1 MSNEFNHVQHVSVE
15 RFKTSPNEAQNIE
28 IHLSNSDQL
37 PTDKEF
43 KRHLLIHI
51 SNKYEGQIIK
61 LSDSL
66 CFDFYGRNL
75 ILKIFKIHTFPSV
88 EINEQM
94 KNLNLN
100 NEEFFHISSS
110 TTWNIKNDHNED
122 NIVYPISNVGGLSDV
137 YEKVMNIVQKRKHQ
151 SKHSLVYLFQY

>member
-1 MSNEFNHVQHVSVE
+1 MSNEFNHLQHVSVE
-15 RFKTSPNEAQNIE
+15 RLKTSPLEAQNIE
-28 IHLSNSDQL
+28 IQLSSNDQL

-43 KRHLLIHI
+43 ERHLLIHI

-75 ILKIFKIHTFPSV
+75 ILKIFKIRTLPSV

-100 NEEFFHISSS
+100 EEFFHTSSS

-122 NIVYPISNVGGLSDV
+122 NIMYPMSNVGGLSGV
-137 YEKVMNIVQKRKHQ
+137 YEKIMNIVQKRKHQ
-151 SKHSLVYLFQY
+151 SKQFGIFVLI